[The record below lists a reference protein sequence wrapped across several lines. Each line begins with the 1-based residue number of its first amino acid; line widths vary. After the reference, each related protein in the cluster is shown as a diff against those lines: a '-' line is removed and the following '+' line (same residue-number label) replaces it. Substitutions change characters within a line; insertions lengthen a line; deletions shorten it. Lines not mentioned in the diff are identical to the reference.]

1 MSQTHT
7 KLKIVLPIG
16 WKLKSLNEVAEV
28 IDCKHRTPVYT
39 NEGYPVVRPRDVR
52 ETGICFDQCLQ
63 TSYEEYKD
71 LTEKRQPQI
80 GDIVYSRNAT
90 FGVASL
96 VNKQTL
102 FAIGQDVCLI
112 VPKSIDSGYLCR
124 LLNAP
129 FVKQQLDLVV
139 SGSTFKRINLSEIR
153 KLQILLPPL
162 EEQRRIAAILDRADA
177 VRRKRQEAI
186 ALTEE
191 LFRSAFLEMFGDPVT
206 NPKGWETVTVGDII
220 SDVRDGPHVSPEYS
234 EAGIPIISTRNIR
247 PGRLIL
253 EDVKYISGQTY
264 TKLVKY
270 FKPQRG
276 DVLLTKGGTTG
287 FAKVVDW
294 DWSFAIWVH
303 IAALRPTERIRAEFL
318 ESALNSPSCYAQS
331 QRYTHGIANRDLG
344 LTRIRKIQLSLPP
357 LPLQDQFCNFR
368 QALLK
373 KLATQEQ
380 SLNESNEL
388 FNSLLQRAFRGE
400 L

>member
-1 MSQTHT
+1 MKTVPLG
-7 KLKIVLPIG
+7 KLT
-16 WKLKSLNEVAEV
+16 
-28 IDCKHRTPVYT
+28 R
-39 NEGYPVVRPRDVR
+39 
-52 ETGICFDQCLQ
+52 
-63 TSYEEYKD
+63 
-71 LTEKRQPQI
+71 
-80 GDIVYSRNAT
+80 
-90 FGVASL
+90 
-96 VNKQTL
+96 
-102 FAIGQDVCLI
+102 LI
-112 VPKSIDSGYLCR
+112 S
-124 LLNAP
+124 
-129 FVKQQLDLVV
+129 
-139 SGSTFKRINLSEIR
+139 SGSTPLGGSKIYLPNGSVMLIRSQNVLMRNLSLNDVAFVTEEIAGNMQR
-153 KLQILLPPL
+153 TVVKANDVLLNITGASIGRVATFELKEKQANVNQHVCIIRTIPELLHHRYLMHFIAQPNFQAHINNTQDGGTRQALTFEKIRNFQIPLPPIAQ
-162 EEQRRIAAILDRADA
+162 QRRIAAILDRADA
-177 VRRKRQEAI
+177 VRRKRKEAI
-186 ALTEE
+186 ALTEA
-191 LFRSAFLEMFGDPVT
+191 LLRSAFLEMFGDPVV

-247 PGRLIL
+247 PSRLVL
-253 EDVKYISGQTY
+253 EDVKYISDQTY

-368 QALLK
+368 QVLLK
-373 KLATQEQ
+373 RLATQEQ
-380 SLNESNEL
+380 SLNESSDL